1 MVQCAPRPRP
11 PARPPVVLHLLDI
24 VGTFAFALSGAF
36 RAVRHELDLLGVAAL
51 AVATGV
57 GGGLVRDV
65 LLGLTPPLVL
75 VDQRYALVCVA
86 GALVTFCA
94 APRIARRW
102 DLVLAA
108 DAVGL
113 AVFTAIGAAR
123 AESVDAVPLTVV
135 LMATLTACG
144 GGVIRDLLVNEVP
157 AVLTH
162 DFYASAALLGGTVFV
177 ALGGVAVDE
186 DLRIA
191 VTIAVTLAARV
202 LAMRLRFGLPRVR
215 ALPQSP
221 SQLTRA
227 RKTRHDDQ

>member
-1 MVQCAPRPRP
+1 M
-11 PARPPVVLHLLDI
+11 VLHLLD
-24 VGTFAFALSGAF
+24 VLGTFAFALSGAF

-75 VDQRYALVCVA
+75 VDQRYALVCIA
-86 GALVTFCA
+86 AALVTFFA

-144 GGVIRDLLVNEVP
+144 GGVIRDLLVNEIP

-177 ALGGVAVDE
+177 LLGSAGLGDDV
-186 DLRIA
+186 RIA
-191 VTIAVTLAARV
+191 LTIAVTLAARV
-202 LAMRLRFGLPRVR
+202 LAMRLRFSLPRVR
-215 ALPQSP
+215 ALPESP
-221 SQLTRA
+221 SQLTR
-227 RKTRHDDQ
+227 RRRTHGDQ

>member
-1 MVQCAPRPRP
+1 ML
-11 PARPPVVLHLLDI
+11 LHLLDI
-24 VGTFAFALSGAF
+24 LGTFAFALSGAF
-36 RAVRHELDLLGVAAL
+36 RAVRHQLDLLGVAAL

-65 LLGLTPPLVL
+65 LLGLAPPLVL
-75 VDQRYALVCVA
+75 VDQRYALVCLA
-86 GALVTFCA
+86 GALVTLFA

-123 AESVDAVPLTVV
+123 AESVGAVPLTVV
-135 LMATLTACG
+135 LMGTLTACG

-162 DFYASAALLGGTVFV
+162 DFYASAALLGGLVYVLLGETTLPDDARL
-177 ALGGVAVDE
+177 AL
-186 DLRIA
+186 
-191 VTIAVTLAARV
+191 TIVVTLAARA
-202 LAMRLRFGLPRVR
+202 LAMRLRLELPRVR
-215 ALPQSP
+215 ALPASP
-221 SQLTRA
+221 SQLTRS
-227 RKTRHDDQ
+227 RKYGRDDQ